1 LLLIAHRTSSSLLVF
16 LDDLSANN
24 HVFRYSLGS
33 LVTMAFLMWRVS
45 DVDWI
50 DQAVVVVVV

>member
-1 LLLIAHRTSSSLLVF
+1 
-16 LDDLSANN
+16 LSANN